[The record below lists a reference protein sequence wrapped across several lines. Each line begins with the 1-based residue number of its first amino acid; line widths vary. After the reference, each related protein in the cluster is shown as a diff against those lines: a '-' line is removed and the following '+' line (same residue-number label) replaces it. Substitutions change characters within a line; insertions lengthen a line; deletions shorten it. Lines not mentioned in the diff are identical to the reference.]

1 MIIIF
6 LILLIF
12 IIFNTQNIAYGLSSL
27 NSPQGAA
34 LVAQYGKNAIVSTGG
49 LSSISAKYA
58 GQTLATNSYLK
69 GTNLVIATGAGLVFG
84 GFNSSSKTQLEN
96 LAYQKYN
103 QANPSSSF
111 DPSNPEGHIFSTS
124 GTLTWLRKSSS
135 YPEGFRVVFQI
146 NTPGHPYTSAQLG
159 EILGGSWPV
168 NGQRR
173 ITLTNTSGQVDYDYG
188 IDGTFAFTPSS
199 PSQSSPQNF
208 AELSPSQ
215 KQDAISLLSDQDYLD
230 NAVFSPPLVVP
241 TSSPTIPLEIN
252 NPDNEPLKFGYPLS
266 DGNFRE
272 LSLQSG
278 TNFVPNPAYS
288 SATTTDPSTDPNTET
303 TIDNETPVLP
313 NTQPI
318 QAEDFGNSKNW
329 LQHGID
335 VFSSKFPFDIFGDFT
350 PDNNIVTE
358 CPSYTFFDYPFELC
372 PVKTFFSIMKI
383 PVIIGFLIWSFM
395 QI

>member
-135 YPEGFRVVFQI
+135 Y
-146 NTPGHPYTSAQLG
+146 T
-159 EILGGSWPV
+159 
-168 NGQRR
+168 
-173 ITLTNTSGQVDYDYG
+173 
-188 IDGTFAFTPSS
+188 
-199 PSQSSPQNF
+199 
-208 AELSPSQ
+208 
-215 KQDAISLLSDQDYLD
+215 
-230 NAVFSPPLVVP
+230 
-241 TSSPTIPLEIN
+241 
-252 NPDNEPLKFGYPLS
+252 
-266 DGNFRE
+266 
-272 LSLQSG
+272 
-278 TNFVPNPAYS
+278 
-288 SATTTDPSTDPNTET
+288 
-303 TIDNETPVLP
+303 
-313 NTQPI
+313 
-318 QAEDFGNSKNW
+318 
-329 LQHGID
+329 
-335 VFSSKFPFDIFGDFT
+335 
-350 PDNNIVTE
+350 
-358 CPSYTFFDYPFELC
+358 
-372 PVKTFFSIMKI
+372 
-383 PVIIGFLIWSFM
+383 
-395 QI
+395 